1 MNAEVMATRMS
12 VLGRALPPRILVVE
26 DDALEL
32 EAIAD
37 RLTGAGF
44 DVQTAANGAEALE
57 HLSRQWFPVL
67 ITDWQMPVM
76 DGIELT
82 RRLRARGVADTYV
95 IMLTM
100 REASPDYEHGYLCGV
115 DDYLSKKLGDAD
127 LMIRIHAAFN
137 TLSLRRTLQETRAA
151 LEAALP
157 VDPQS
162 GAFTAAES
170 LTKLTSEL
178 RRAQRYGR
186 LLSVMTVAVQSADA
200 AGLPPDAVLQAV
212 VAALRRVI
220 RTHIDWIGRVETAPG
235 TAAFLVVLPEA
246 GQSDG
251 PAIQGRMSQELA
263 EFGAAAP
270 EGARLIVEFGFACLD
285 RSSGDGTVVD
295 VHDLVGVAEQCRKC
309 PGQAGAQQL
318 STVQRSVAAH
328 VGICCRHGYA
338 VDEACTLKSVQAP
351 ICPAAF
357 AGSVDRRSAR

>member
-1 MNAEVMATRMS
+1 MNAEAMAIRMS

-37 RLTGAGF
+37 RLIGAGF
-44 DVQTAANGAEALE
+44 DIQTATNGAEALE
-57 HLSRQWFPVL
+57 HLARQWFPVM

-82 RRLRARGVADTYV
+82 RRLRAQGVADTYI

-100 REASPDYEHGYLCGV
+100 REASPDYEQGYLSGV
-115 DDYLSKKLGDAD
+115 DDYLTKKLANAD
-127 LMIRIHAAFN
+127 LMIRIHAAFA
-137 TLSLRRTLQETRAA
+137 TLSLRRTLHETRAA

-157 VDPQS
+157 IDPQS

-170 LTKLTSEL
+170 LMKLNSEL

-186 LLSVMTVAVQSADA
+186 LLSVMTVAVQSASG
-200 AGLPPDAVLQAV
+200 AGLPSDETLQAA

-220 RTHIDWIGRVETAPG
+220 RTHIDWIGRIETGPQ
-235 TAAFLVVLPEA
+235 AAALLVVLPEA
-246 GQSDG
+246 AQSDG
-251 PAIQGRMSQELA
+251 PAIKARMNQGLA
-263 EFGAAAP
+263 EFGAEARGAA
-270 EGARLIVEFGFACLD
+270 RVTLEFGFASLD
-285 RSSGDGTVVD
+285 RSRGDGTIID

-338 VDEACTLKSVQAP
+338 VDDACALKSGEALVYP
-351 ICPAAF
+351 STVR
-357 AGSVDRRSAR
+357 GGGDRRIAR